1 MKIRT
6 GDIVVIISGKDK
18 GKQGKILRVFPDKNR
33 VVVEGG
39 NMRIRHIKKTAQQ
52 AGQRI
57 SYEASLHASNVM
69 IIDPK
74 TKKPSRIGY
83 KIDTKTGKKTR
94 IALKSGEEIKG
105 AAVTKKTKQPTQ
117 PKSPKQPKSRSEES
131 SVPSVPSES
140 SVARPH
146 KQPFWKRGSKG
157 KGAVEEGGTPSENIS
172 ETKSMPSAHRS
183 QGG

>member
-6 GDIVVIISGKDK
+6 GDTVVIITGKDK
-18 GKQGKILRVFPDKNR
+18 GKQGKVLRVFPTKNR
-33 VVVEGG
+33 LVVEGA

-57 SYEASLHASNVM
+57 SYEASLDASNVM

-74 TKKPSRIGY
+74 TKKPTRIGY
-83 KIDTKTGKKTR
+83 TIDAKTGKKTR
-94 IALKSGEEIKG
+94 IAKKSGEEIKG
-105 AAVTKKTKQPTQ
+105 VAVTKTAKTTKKTTTTTTLASA
-117 PKSPKQPKSRSEES
+117 KSDDKKDV
-131 SVPSVPSES
+131 SVPI
-140 SVARPH
+140 

-157 KGAVEEGGTPSENIS
+157 KGTVEEGGVSENS
-172 ETKSMPSAHRS
+172 ADTKSMPSAHRS